1 MLSIDEVLLTPAKA
15 KAMIEAH
22 STTDSGV
29 NSYIDLENRPDD
41 IIDTTVSPA
50 TTTGGEFTPNND
62 NDNKALVNLT
72 DNGKT
77 LIL

>member
-1 MLSIDEVLLTPAKA
+1 MSEEDFI
-15 KAMIEAH
+15 I
-22 STTDSGV
+22 GV

-62 NDNKALVNLT
+62 NDNKNLQ
-72 DNGKT
+72 
-77 LIL
+77 

>member
-1 MLSIDEVLLTPAKA
+1 MLIKITDAQVTNGVGTDEVLLTSAKA

-41 IIDTTVSPA
+41 IIDTTVVPA

-62 NDNKALVNLT
+62 NDNNF
-72 DNGKT
+72 
-77 LIL
+77 